1 MEDDQDLKAK
11 LEAAIAQG
19 QHLREEIQQLKA
31 ILAQHSI
38 PFPEPQNCDPTT
50 TRYLPA
56 PSEVAQIERIADK
69 AHKIAAF
76 RSLFRGRE
84 DIYAERWRT
93 KDGTWAYRPAG
104 KKNWL
109 AVLASRPEEHKKVD
123 RETRTLFAL
132 TDEVIRQHLTGKKT
146 IGIYPLLL
154 DETCWL
160 LAADFDKKTWQE
172 DSLAFLATCQRA
184 GIAAY
189 LERSR
194 SGNGGHVWIF
204 FETPVAAVLARK
216 MGCALL
222 TRTMERR
229 HHLGLDSYD
238 RFFPNQDTLPKGG
251 FGNLIA
257 LPLQWMPRQ
266 NGNSLFVDDNLSPYP
281 DQWKLLVSIRR
292 VGTDQVEWIVNE
304 ATRKGQVM
312 GVRLSMTTDDAE
324 DAPWTLTPS
333 RKRTDKSI
341 SGPFPESVE
350 IVQSSLI
357 FVPKSGLPEPMLN
370 RIIRIAAFQNPEFY
384 KAQAMRLPTWDKPRV
399 ICCSEE
405 FAQHI
410 ALPRG
415 CLEEV
420 SALLKDHGIG
430 ISIRDERYSGKP
442 IAVNFQGNL
451 RDDQAE
457 AVRLTLR
464 HNEGVLCAPTA
475 FGKTVVA
482 AKLIAARGVNTLVL
496 VHRQQLLEQ
505 WRARLAMFLDLPA
518 NAIGQIVGGK
528 DQRKGSIDVALLQ
541 SLNRKGEVKDC
552 VAEYGHV
559 VVDECHHLTAFSFEQ
574 IMRQVKAK
582 FIVGLTATPSRKD
595 GHHPIIFMQC
605 GPIRFNL
612 SAREAAERSPFR
624 HLMLPRP
631 TGFRVSPEV
640 TDLTIH
646 DAYATLVT
654 SEERNGQ
661 IVGDIV
667 EAVREGRSPLVLT
680 NRTDHIERLASAL
693 SDVQHVLVLKGGMGK
708 KQRKAIAEQLASI
721 PDGTPR
727 VLLATGSYIGEGF
740 DDSRLDTLF
749 LTMPISWHGTLQQ
762 YVGRLHR
769 IHDGKK
775 VVRVFDYVDAQVP
788 MLARMYEKRMKG
800 YRAIGYEIEP
810 FVAGGVIADN
820 EKC

>member
-1 MEDDQDLKAK
+1 MQDDQDLRAK
-11 LEAAIAQG
+11 LEAAIAQS
-19 QHLREEIQQLKA
+19 QELRDEVQQLKA

-38 PFPEPQNCDPTT
+38 SLPEPKICESASPQ
-50 TRYLPA
+50 YLPA
-56 PSEVAQIERIADK
+56 PSEVAQIATIADN
-69 AHKIAAF
+69 AAKIALF

-109 AVLASRPEEHKKVD
+109 AVLASRPEDHKKVD
-123 RETRTLFAL
+123 RETRTLYAL
-132 TDEVIRQHLTGKKT
+132 TDEVTRQHLTGKKT

-172 DSLAFLATCQRA
+172 DSLAFLATCQSA
-184 GIAAY
+184 GIVAY

-216 MGCALL
+216 MACALL

-266 NGNSLFVDDNLSPYP
+266 NGNSLFVDDDLRPYT
-281 DQWKLLVSIRR
+281 DQWQLLVSVRR
-292 VGTDQVEWIVNE
+292 VGADQVEWIVNE
-304 ATRKGQVM
+304 ARRKGQVM

-333 RKRTDKSI
+333 RRKIDKPI
-341 SGPFPESVE
+341 PGPFPESVE
-350 IVQSSLI
+350 IVQSNLI

-399 ICCSEE
+399 ISCSEE

-420 SALLKDHGIG
+420 SALLRDHGTRIL
-430 ISIRDERYSGKP
+430 IRDERCSGKP

-482 AKLIAARGVNTLVL
+482 AKLIADRGVNTLVL

-518 NAIGQIVGGK
+518 TAIGQVVGGK
-528 DQRKGSIDVALLQ
+528 DQRKGLIDVALLQ
-541 SLNRKGEVKDC
+541 SLHRKGEVRDC

-559 VVDECHHLTAFSFEQ
+559 IVDECHHLTAFSFEQ
-574 IMRQVKAK
+574 VMRQVKAK
-582 FIVGLTATPSRKD
+582 FVVGLTATPSRKD

-605 GPIRFNL
+605 GPIRFHL

-624 HLMLPRP
+624 HLVLPRP
-631 TGFRVSPEV
+631 TGFRMPPEV
-640 TDLTIH
+640 TELTIH
-646 DAYATLVT
+646 DAYAALVT
-654 SEERNGQ
+654 NEERNRQ

-667 EAVREGRSPLVLT
+667 EALREGRSPLVLT
-680 NRTDHIERLASAL
+680 NRTDHIERLANAL
-693 SDVQHVLVLKGGMGK
+693 TDAQHVLILKGGMGK
-708 KQRKAIAEQLASI
+708 KQRKAIVERLSSI

-749 LTMPISWHGTLQQ
+749 LTMPISWRGTLQQ

-775 VVRVFDYVDAQVP
+775 VVRVFDYVDAQIP
-788 MLARMYEKRMKG
+788 MLARMYEKRLKG

-810 FVAGGVIADN
+810 I
-820 EKC
+820 

>member
-1 MEDDQDLKAK
+1 MQDDQDLRAK

-19 QHLREEIQQLKA
+19 QRLRDEVQQLKA
-31 ILAQHSI
+31 ILAQHSV
-38 PFPEPQNCDPTT
+38 PLPEPNTCESAT

-56 PSEVAQIERIADK
+56 PSELAQIGTIAHN
-69 AHKIAAF
+69 AQKIALF

-93 KDGTWAYRPAG
+93 KDGTWAYRPAA
-104 KKNWL
+104 KKDWL
-109 AVLASRPEEHKKVD
+109 AVLASRPEEYKKVD

-154 DETCWL
+154 DETCSL
-160 LAADFDKKTWQE
+160 LVADFDKKTWQE
-172 DSLAFLATCQRA
+172 DARAFLATCQRA
-184 GIAAY
+184 GIPAY

-204 FETPVAAVLARK
+204 FEMPVAAVLARK

-266 NGNSLFVDDNLSPYP
+266 NGNSLFVDDDLRPYP
-281 DQWKLLVSIRR
+281 DQWQLLVSIRR
-292 VGTDQVEWIVNE
+292 VGADQVEWIVNE

-333 RKRTDKSI
+333 GRKTDKPI
-341 SGPFPESVE
+341 PGPFPESVE
-350 IVQSSLI
+350 IVQSNLI

-370 RIIRIAAFQNPEFY
+370 RIIRVAAFQNPEFY
-384 KAQAMRLPTWDKPRV
+384 KAQALRLPTWDKPRV
-399 ICCSEE
+399 ISCSEE
-405 FAQHI
+405 FAQHL

-420 SALLKDHGIG
+420 SALLKDHGIR
-430 ISIRDERYSGKP
+430 ILIRDERYSGKP

-457 AVRLTLR
+457 AVRQTLR

-482 AKLIAARGVNTLVL
+482 AKLIAVRGVNTLVL

-518 NAIGQIVGGK
+518 NAIGQIAGGK
-528 DQRKGSIDVALLQ
+528 DQRKGFIDVALLQ
-541 SLNRKGEVKDC
+541 SLHRKGVVKDC
-552 VAEYGHV
+552 VVEYGHV
-559 VVDECHHLTAFSFEQ
+559 IVDECHHLTAFSFEQ
-574 IMRQVKAK
+574 VMRQVKAK

-595 GHHPIIFMQC
+595 GHQPIIFMQC

-612 SAREAAERSPFR
+612 SAREAAQRSPFR
-624 HLMLPRP
+624 HLVSPRR
-631 TGFRVSPEV
+631 TGFRMPPEI
-640 TDLTIH
+640 TDLAIH
-646 DAYATLVT
+646 DAYAALVT
-654 SEERNGQ
+654 DEGRNRQ
-661 IVGDIV
+661 IVEDILL
-667 EAVREGRSPLVLT
+667 AVREGRSPLVLT
-680 NRTDHIERLASAL
+680 NRTDHIERLATAL
-693 SDVQHVLVLKGGMGK
+693 SDAQHVLILKGGMGK
-708 KQRKAIAEQLASI
+708 KRRKAIAEQLASI

-727 VLLATGSYIGEGF
+727 VLIATGSYIGEGF

-749 LTMPISWHGTLQQ
+749 LTMPISWRGTLQQ

-769 IHDGKK
+769 VHDGKK
-775 VVRVFDYVDAQVP
+775 VVRVFDYIDVQVP
-788 MLARMYEKRMKG
+788 MLARMYEKRIKG

-810 FVAGGVIADN
+810 IAEN
-820 EKC
+820 EKN

>member
-1 MEDDQDLKAK
+1 
-11 LEAAIAQG
+11 
-19 QHLREEIQQLKA
+19 
-31 ILAQHSI
+31 
-38 PFPEPQNCDPTT
+38 
-50 TRYLPA
+50 
-56 PSEVAQIERIADK
+56 
-69 AHKIAAF
+69 
-76 RSLFRGRE
+76 
-84 DIYAERWRT
+84 
-93 KDGTWAYRPAG
+93 
-104 KKNWL
+104 
-109 AVLASRPEEHKKVD
+109 
-123 RETRTLFAL
+123 
-132 TDEVIRQHLTGKKT
+132 
-146 IGIYPLLL
+146 
-154 DETCWL
+154 
-160 LAADFDKKTWQE
+160 
-172 DSLAFLATCQRA
+172 
-184 GIAAY
+184 
-189 LERSR
+189 
-194 SGNGGHVWIF
+194 
-204 FETPVAAVLARK
+204 
-216 MGCALL
+216 
-222 TRTMERR
+222 
-229 HHLGLDSYD
+229 
-238 RFFPNQDTLPKGG
+238 
-251 FGNLIA
+251 
-257 LPLQWMPRQ
+257 MPRQ
-266 NGNSLFVDDNLSPYP
+266 NGNSLFVDDDLRPYP

-292 VGTDQVEWIVNE
+292 VGADQVEWIVNE

-312 GVRLSMTTDDAE
+312 GVRLSVTTDDAE
-324 DAPWTLTPS
+324 DAPWTMTPS
-333 RKRTDKSI
+333 RKQTDKSI
-341 SGPFPESVE
+341 PGPFPESVE
-350 IVQSSLI
+350 IVQSNLI

-399 ICCSEE
+399 IACSEE
-405 FAQHI
+405 FAQHL

-420 SALLKDHGIG
+420 SALLKDHSIQ
-430 ISIRDERYSGKP
+430 ILIRDERYSGKP

-457 AVRLTLR
+457 AVRLTLK

-518 NAIGQIVGGK
+518 NVIGQIVGGK
-528 DQRKGSIDVALLQ
+528 DQRKGFVDVALLQ

-559 VVDECHHLTAFSFEQ
+559 IVDECHHLTAFSFEQ
-574 IMRQVKAK
+574 VMRQVKAK

-624 HLMLPRP
+624 HLVLPRP
-631 TGFRVSPEV
+631 TGFRMPPEV

-646 DAYATLVT
+646 DAYAALVT
-654 SEERNGQ
+654 SEQRNRQ
-661 IVGDIV
+661 IVGDII
-667 EAVREGRSPLVLT
+667 EALHEGRSPLVLT
-680 NRTDHIERLASAL
+680 NRTDHIERLARSL
-693 SDVQHVLVLKGGMGK
+693 SDLQHVLILKGGMGK

-727 VLLATGSYIGEGF
+727 VLIATGSYIGEGF

-749 LTMPISWHGTLQQ
+749 LTMPISWRGTLQQ

-775 VVRVFDYVDAQVP
+775 AVRVFDYVDAQVP
-788 MLARMYEKRMKG
+788 MLARMYEKRLKG
-800 YRAIGYEIEP
+800 YRAIGYEIEQI
-810 FVAGGVIADN
+810 VVEIVDAGSENG
-820 EKC
+820 

>member
-1 MEDDQDLKAK
+1 MQDDQNLRAK
-11 LEAAIAQG
+11 LEEAIAQG
-19 QHLREEIQQLKA
+19 QRLRDEVDQLKT
-31 ILAQHSI
+31 ILTQHSI
-38 PFPEPQNCDPTT
+38 PLPEPKPRQPATARCLPT
-50 TRYLPA
+50 
-56 PSEVAQIERIADK
+56 PSEVAKIGTLADNP
-69 AHKIAAF
+69 AKIVLF

-84 DIYAERWRT
+84 DVYAERWRT

-109 AVLASRPEEHKKVD
+109 AVLASRPEEHKRVD
-123 RETRTLFAL
+123 RATRTLFAL
-132 TDEVIRQHLTGKKT
+132 TDEVVRQHLTGKKT
-146 IGIYPLLL
+146 VGIYPLLL

-172 DSLAFLATCQRA
+172 DSLAFVATCQSA
-184 GIAAY
+184 GIPAY

-194 SGNGGHVWIF
+194 SGNGSHVWIF
-204 FETPVAAVLARK
+204 FEAPVAAVLARK

-229 HHLGLDSYD
+229 HQLGLDSYD

-266 NGNSLFVDDNLSPYP
+266 SGNTLFVDDHLCPYP
-281 DQWKLLVSIRR
+281 DQWQLLASIRR
-292 VGTDQVEWIVNE
+292 VAADQAEWIVNE

-312 GVRLSMTTDDAE
+312 GVRLSLTSDDAE
-324 DAPWTLTPS
+324 DEPWTLKPS
-333 RKRTDKSI
+333 RSKTDKPVP
-341 SGPFPESVE
+341 GPFPESIE
-350 IVQSSLI
+350 IVRSNLI
-357 FVPKSGLPEPMLN
+357 FVPKADLPEPMLN

-384 KAQAMRLPTWDKPRV
+384 KAQAMRLPTWDKPR
-399 ICCSEE
+399 IISCSEE
-405 FAQHI
+405 FAQHV

-415 CLEEV
+415 SMEEV
-420 SALLKDHGIG
+420 SMLLRDHGIRVL
-430 ISIRDERYSGKP
+430 IRDERYSGKP
-442 IAVNFQGNL
+442 IGVSFQGNL

-457 AVRLTLR
+457 AIRQTLR

-475 FGKTVVA
+475 FGKTIVA
-482 AKLIAARGVNTLVL
+482 ARLVAERGVNTLVL

-505 WRARLAMFLDLPA
+505 WRARLAMFLDLPEKV
-518 NAIGQIVGGK
+518 IGQIGGGK
-528 DQRKGSIDVALLQ
+528 DMRTGFVDVALLQ
-541 SLNRKGEVKDC
+541 SLHRKGEVRDC

-559 VVDECHHLTAFSFEQ
+559 IVDECHHLTAFSFEQ

-624 HLMLPRP
+624 HLVLPRP
-631 TGFRVSPEV
+631 TGFKMPPEIM
-640 TDLTIH
+640 DLTIH
-646 DAYATLVT
+646 DAYAALVT
-654 SEERNGQ
+654 NEERNRQ
-661 IVGDIV
+661 IAGDILQ
-667 EAVREGRSPLVLT
+667 AVHEGRSPLVLT
-680 NRTDHIERLASAL
+680 NRTDHIQRLASAL
-693 SDVQHVLVLKGGMGK
+693 SDTHHVLILKGGMGK
-708 KQRKAIAEQLASI
+708 KQRKAIAEKLASI

-749 LTMPISWHGTLQQ
+749 LTMPISWRGTLQQ

-769 IHDGKK
+769 IHEGKK
-775 VVRVFDYVDAQVP
+775 VVRVFDYVDALVP
-788 MLARMYEKRMKG
+788 MLGRMYEKRLKG
-800 YRAIGYEIEP
+800 YRAIGYEMESQGP
-810 FVAGGVIADN
+810 AGV
-820 EKC
+820 

>member
-1 MEDDQDLKAK
+1 MQDDQDLRAK

-69 AHKIAAF
+69 AQKIAAF

-109 AVLASRPEEHKKVD
+109 AVLASRPEEHKRVD
-123 RETRTLFAL
+123 RETRTLYAL

-146 IGIYPLLL
+146 IGIYPLLS
-154 DETCWL
+154 DEACWL

-184 GIAAY
+184 GIPAY
-189 LERSR
+189 RGGSR

-204 FETPVAAVLARK
+204 FEMPVAAVLARK

-266 NGNSLFVDDNLSPYP
+266 NGNSLFVDDDLRPYP
-281 DQWKLLVSIRR
+281 DQWQLLLSVRR
-292 VGTDQVEWIVNE
+292 VGADQVEWIVNE

-324 DAPWTLTPS
+324 DAPWTLTAS
-333 RKRTDKSI
+333 RKQTDRPI
-341 SGPFPESVE
+341 PGPFPESVE
-350 IVQSSLI
+350 IVQSNLI

-384 KAQAMRLPTWDKPRV
+384 KAQAMRLPIWDKPRV

-405 FAQHI
+405 FAHHI

-420 SALLKDHGIG
+420 SALLKDHSIG
-430 ISIRDERYSGKP
+430 ISIRDERYTGKP
-442 IAVNFQGNL
+442 IAVNFQGHL

-464 HNEGVLCAPTA
+464 YNEGVLCAPTA

-482 AKLIAARGVNTLVL
+482 AKLIAERGVNTLVL

-518 NAIGQIVGGK
+518 NAIGQIASGK

-552 VAEYGHV
+552 VAGYGHV
-559 VVDECHHLTAFSFEQ
+559 IVDECHHLTAFSFEQ
-574 IMRQVKAK
+574 VMRQVKAK

-624 HLMLPRP
+624 HLVLPRP
-631 TGFRVSPEV
+631 TGFRMPPEV
-640 TDLTIH
+640 TDLRIH
-646 DAYATLVT
+646 DVYAALVT
-654 SEERNGQ
+654 NDERNRQ

-667 EAVREGRSPLVLT
+667 QAVREGRSPLVLP
-680 NRTDHIERLASAL
+680 NRTTPIERLASAL
-693 SDVQHVLVLKGGMGK
+693 SDAQRVLILKGGMGK
-708 KQRKAIAEQLASI
+708 KQQKAIAEQLTSI

-740 DDSRLDTLF
+740 DRTRLDTLF
-749 LTMPISWHGTLQQ
+749 LTMPISWRGALQQ

-775 VVRVFDYVDAQVP
+775 VVRVFDYVDAQVR
-788 MLARMYEKRMKG
+788 MLARMYEKRIKG

-810 FVAGGVIADN
+810 IAGN
-820 EKC
+820 ETN